1 MPKFKFRVYNP
12 CWQSVDCAHDWG
24 FSPDETTTDLAVS
37 LQQDYRVT
45 AVRPF
50 YNRTWIFSYDPAV
63 CHSDLSAFD
72 LVLISDPEYFSQQE
86 IEQWCEENRI
96 KNYLIALGGQ
106 HEKNN
111 LDPARMLYR
120 NFYVERF
127 VQGNTFVDTRA
138 DDKPYLFD
146 VLLGARRASRDYV
159 MLGLTKNRLL
169 DQCIVTYRD
178 CFPGSVVNHQNQEF
192 ANVFKGTPLTY
203 PYVSPHLDPS
213 WEVAANVNNQVSFIV
228 PVGIYQRT
236 YYSILTETLG
246 TGGGFFMSEKSIKA
260 FYAKRIFVL
269 FGNRHHLKRLRE
281 QGFQTF
287 DSVIDE
293 SYDECALDFERFE
306 LAMQQVVNLSRQD
319 PVVVQNKLQAVL
331 DHNHARLLELI
342 PEARNQMRE
351 LVRANTP
358 GTAWLS

>member
-1 MPKFKFRVYNP
+1 MPKFKFKVYNP

-24 FSPDETTTDLAVS
+24 FFPDETTTDLAVS
-37 LQQDYRVT
+37 LQQDFRVT

-111 LDPARMLYR
+111 LDPVRMLYR

-127 VQGNTFVDTRA
+127 VKGNTFVNTRA
-138 DDKPYLFD
+138 NNKPYLFD
-146 VLLGARRASRDYV
+146 VLLGARRANRDYV
-159 MLGLTKNRLL
+159 MLGLAKNNLL
-169 DQCIVTYRD
+169 NQCIVTYRD

-192 ANVFKGTPLTY
+192 ADVFKGTPLAY
-203 PYVSPHLDPS
+203 PYVSPHLDPA
-213 WEVAANVNNQVSFIV
+213 WEVAPVVNNQISFIT
-228 PVGIYQRT
+228 PVEIYYRT

-246 TGGGFFMSEKSIKA
+246 TGDGFFFSEKSIKA
-260 FYAKRIFVL
+260 FFAKRIFVL
-269 FGNRHHLKRLRE
+269 FGNRHHLKRLRNL
-281 QGFQTF
+281 GFRTF
-287 DSVIDE
+287 GSMLDE
-293 SYDECALDFERFE
+293 SYDECALDFERFD
-306 LAMQQVVNLSRQD
+306 LALKQVLALSRMD
-319 PVVVQNKLQAVL
+319 PVQVQENLQPVL
-331 DHNHARLLELI
+331 DHNHRRLF
-342 PEARNQMRE
+342 E
-351 LVRANTP
+351 LVAETKTAMRQMLLTHTP
-358 GTAWLS
+358 DSCWL